1 MQVLAQPAI
10 PGADRGAQDQGI
22 AISGS
27 AYGRCFNTE
36 HTAGDVMATT
46 QQLELLAPLSGVLMP
61 LEQVPDPVFASR
73 VIGDGLCIDPT
84 SQTLCAPLAGVIS
97 NVQQTGHAISI
108 TDDNGVQVLMHI
120 GLDTV
125 NLAGKG
131 FTRLVDEGQRV
142 VAGQALIEFDADYL
156 AVHAR
161 SLLTLMLVVSGEPFK
176 RLTPEQGSVEAGQ
189 PVMHVTP
196 GNLALVAAPQEEG
209 DALFSRP
216 VSLPNPNGLH
226 ARPAAVFAQAAK
238 AFKASICLHK
248 QQDSANGKSL
258 VAIMALQT
266 RQGDAVQI
274 SAVGEDAEQA
284 IQTLAGLLLAGCGEA
299 AAQVVAEPEPGLPVA
314 GSSTQLMRGVCASA
328 GSACG
333 QVVQVAEPTLE
344 IIEFALDQQAER
356 QSLQGAL
363 AQAGQALQG
372 LCDSAASEAQAQ
384 IFQAHQ
390 QLLEDPSLLEQAHA
404 LIGEGKSAAF
414 AWNSATEATEALFKS
429 LGSTLLAE
437 RALDLAD
444 VGQRVLRLILGV
456 RDSAWALPD
465 QAILIAEQLTPSQT
479 AGLDTGK
486 VLGFATVGGGATSH
500 VAILARALGLPAVCG
515 LPVQV
520 LALANGTR
528 VLLDADKGELH
539 LAPDPA
545 AIEQLQAKR
554 QQQRLRHQQELEHA
568 RQAAV
573 TRDGHHVEVTA
584 NVASLAE
591 AEQAMSLGG
600 EGVGLLRSEFL
611 YQDRSVAPS
620 HEEQAGTYSAIARAL
635 GTERN
640 LVVRTLD
647 VGGDKPLAYVPMDSE
662 ANPFLGMRGIR
673 LCLERPQL
681 LREQL
686 RAILLSAGLTRLHIM
701 LPMVSQLSE
710 LRQARQMLKDEALA
724 LGLKD
729 LPKLGIMI
737 EVPSAALM
745 ADLFAPEVDF
755 FSIGTNDLTQ
765 YTLAMD
771 RDHPRLASQ
780 ADSFH
785 PAVLRLIASTV
796 KAAHAHGKW
805 VGVCGALASETLAV
819 PLLLGLGVDELS
831 VSVPLIPAIKA
842 AIRERELGECQAIAA
857 QALGLESAQQV
868 RDALHRQQ
876 PAITAPSL
884 VLEN

>member
-1 MQVLAQPAI
+1 M
-10 PGADRGAQDQGI
+10 
-22 AISGS
+22 
-27 AYGRCFNTE
+27 T
-36 HTAGDVMATT
+36 TT
-46 QQLELLAPLSGVLMP
+46 QPLQLLAPLSGLLLP
-61 LEQVPDPVFASR
+61 LDQVPDPVFASR

-84 SQTLCAPLAGVIS
+84 SQTLCAPLAGVVS
-97 NVQQTGHAISI
+97 NLQHTGHAISI
-108 TDDNGVQVLMHI
+108 TDDQGVQVLLHI

-131 FTRLVDEGQRV
+131 FSALVEEGQRV
-142 VAGQALIEFDADYL
+142 EAGQPLIEFDADYV

-161 SLLTLMLVVSGEPFK
+161 SLLTLMLLVSGESFSLLMPDSG
-176 RLTPEQGSVEAGQ
+176 LVASGQ
-189 PVMHVTP
+189 PLLGVNVSTDRST
-196 GNLALVAAPQEEG
+196 VATQEEG
-209 DALFSRP
+209 EALFSKP
-216 VSLPNPNGLH
+216 VNLPNPNGLH
-226 ARPAAVFAQAAK
+226 ARPAAIFAQAAK
-238 AFKASICLHK
+238 GFAASICLHK
-248 QQDSANGKSL
+248 QTASANAKSL

-266 RQGDAVQI
+266 VQGDAVQV

-284 IQTLAGLLLAGCGEA
+284 INTLAQLLTAGCGEA
-299 AAQVVAEPEPGLPVA
+299 VVAPVKSEPIA
-314 GSSTQLMRGVCASA
+314 AIAASSGNLLRGVCASP
-328 GSACG
+328 GSAFG
-333 QVVQVAEPTLE
+333 RVVQVAQQRFEVDEFGADQPVEHARLTQALMQANQALQTLRDNAVGE
-344 IIEFALDQQAER
+344 
-356 QSLQGAL
+356 
-363 AQAGQALQG
+363 AQAG
-372 LCDSAASEAQAQ
+372 

-390 QLLEDPSLLEQAHA
+390 ELLQDPSLLEQAQA
-404 LIGEGKSAAF
+404 LMAEGKSAAF
-414 AWNSATEATEALFKS
+414 AWRGATEATSALFNS
-429 LGSTLLAE
+429 LGNALLAE

-444 VGQRVLRLILGV
+444 VGQRVLKLILGV
-456 RDSAWALPD
+456 QDSAWDLPE

-479 AGLDTGK
+479 AGLDTRK
-486 VLGFATVGGGATSH
+486 VVGFATVGGGATSH
-500 VAILARALGLPAVCG
+500 VAILARAFGLPAVCG
-515 LPVQV
+515 LPLEV
-520 LALANGTR
+520 LTLSNGTQ
-528 VLLDADKGELH
+528 VLLDADKGELQ
-539 LAPDPA
+539 LNPTSS
-545 AIEQLQAKR
+545 AIEALHSQH
-554 QQQRLRHQQELEHA
+554 QQQRQRHQREL
-568 RQAAV
+568 QDAALAAT

-591 AEQAMSLGG
+591 VEQALSLGG

-611 YQDRSVAPS
+611 YLERHSAPS
-620 HEEQAGTYSAIARAL
+620 HDEQAETYSAIARAL
-635 GTERN
+635 GPQRN

-662 ANPFLGMRGIR
+662 TNPFLGMRGIR

-681 LREQL
+681 LREQF
-686 RAILLSAGLTRLHIM
+686 RAILSSAALARLHIM

-710 LRQARQMLKDEALA
+710 LRLARQMLEEEALA
-724 LGLKD
+724 LGLTE

-737 EVPSAALM
+737 EVPAAALM

-785 PAVLRLIASTV
+785 PSVLRLIASTV

-842 AIRERELGECQAIAA
+842 VVREVDLINCQAIA
-857 QALGLESAQQV
+857 QQVLGLESADQV
-868 RDALHRQQ
+868 REALRLYH
-876 PAITAPSL
+876 AATVETSL